1 MRAPLCHNASHCGLH
16 GRSVL
21 PNLVYRFKF
30 PDGHEESLQV
40 GAAAAAETK
49 AKLPPWTELAFQ
61 QCGNCPLSPSETP
74 HCPMAV
80 RMVPLVELFGKVRSY
95 EEVTAQVES
104 EERTVSKR
112 TTVQRVLRSIMGLL
126 SASSDCPHVDFLKPM
141 AHFHLPFSSAEE
153 TVYRVAST
161 YLLAQYF
168 RRQQGQPADPGLEG
182 LKSHYHALQQVNASM
197 AKRLAEVSAHD
208 RESDG
213 DSHVNALVLLDVFAQ
228 SLPDSIDAQ
237 LEELRPA
244 FQAMAVPGAD

>member
-1 MRAPLCHNASHCGLH
+1 
-16 GRSVL
+16 L
-21 PNLVYRFKF
+21 PNLIYRFQF

-40 GAAAAAETK
+40 AAAAGGESRAQ
-49 AKLPPWTELAFQ
+49 LPPWTELGFQ
-61 QCGNCPLSPSETP
+61 QCGNCPLSAAQTP

-104 EERTVSKR
+104 DERTVTKR
-112 TTVQRVLRSIMGLL
+112 TTVQRVLRSLMGLL
-126 SASSDCPHVDFLKPM
+126 SATSDCPHVAFLKPM

-168 RRQQGQPADPGLEG
+168 RRQQGQPAESGLDG
-182 LKSHYHALQQVNASM
+182 LKAHYHALQQVNAAM
-197 AKRLAEVSAHD
+197 AKRLAEISAHD
-208 RESDG
+208 QASDG

-237 LEELRPA
+237 LEELQPA
-244 FQAMAVPGAD
+244 FQNIAQPSAD

>member
-1 MRAPLCHNASHCGLH
+1 
-16 GRSVL
+16 L
-21 PNLVYRFKF
+21 PNLVYHFKF

-40 GAAAAAETK
+40 GAAATGESQAE
-49 AKLPPWTELAFQ
+49 LPSWTELGFQ
-61 QCGNCPLSPSETP
+61 QCGNCPLSTAQTS

-104 EERTVSKR
+104 DERTVAKR
-112 TTVQRVLRSIMGLL
+112 TTVQRVLRSLMGLL
-126 SASSDCPHVDFLKPM
+126 SATSDCPHVAFLKPM

-168 RRQQGQPADPGLEG
+168 RRKQGQPADPGLDG
-182 LKSHYHALQQVNASM
+182 LKAHYHALQQVNAAM
-197 AKRLAEVSAHD
+197 AKRLAEISAYD
-208 RESDG
+208 REIAG

-244 FQAMAVPGAD
+244 FQNIAPTSTD